1 MSAFEVLL
9 PAMGE
14 GIVDATIT
22 RWLVSEGQSVEV
34 DQSLVEVA
42 TDKVDSE
49 IPSPISGVVVKLLFK
64 EGDVPKV
71 GQVILTIQTADA
83 GKEKKEPPK
92 AEGKETPK
100 VEIEIK
106 KPVIEE
112 LPEEDNI
119 SFAPFISPLVRK
131 IATDEGISSAD
142 LKGISGTGLNNR
154 ITKDDILAFIAKR
167 DKNFQAIAQPKEE
180 IVTSSKPS
188 AIQNDGVMFEV
199 IKMDRMRRLIAE
211 HMVMSKQTS
220 PHVTSFIEVDVTN
233 LVSLREKLKDKFLK
247 NEGEKLTITPFFIEA
262 AIQGLK
268 QYRIVNSSVEGE
280 NIIVKKNINFGIATS
295 LPNGNLIV
303 PVIKN
308 AERLNL
314 TGITKS
320 LNDLA
325 KRARE
330 NQLKP
335 EEIQGGTFTITNLGM
350 FETLTGTPII
360 NQPQVAILAVGAIV
374 KRPVVI
380 ETPSGD
386 TIGIRQMAMLS
397 LSYDHRV
404 VDGALAGQYLKFV
417 RDYIQK
423 INSESL
429 ML

>member
-1 MSAFEVLL
+1 MSAFEIIL

-22 RWLVSEGQSVEV
+22 RWLVSEGQKIEV

-49 IPSPISGVVVKLLFK
+49 IPSPVKGVVSKILFK
-64 EGDVPKV
+64 EGDVPRV
-71 GQVILTIQTADA
+71 GQTIAIVETGEINKEETVSPKQEKKVHENVI
-83 GKEKKEPPK
+83 EKKEESIIP
-92 AEGKETPK
+92 EN
-100 VEIEIK
+100 K
-106 KPVIEE
+106 K
-112 LPEEDNI
+112 DNAD
-119 SFAPFISPLVRK
+119 SYVPFISPLVKK
-131 IATDEGISSAD
+131 IAKDEGIQSDD
-142 LKGISGTGLNNR
+142 LKKIKGTGLNNR
-154 ITKDDILAFIAKR
+154 VTKNDILDFLSSR
-167 DKNFQAIAQPKEE
+167 DKKIELVINTKTQNELMSAED
-180 IVTSSKPS
+180 VKP
-188 AIQNDGVMFEV
+188 DGVMYEV

-233 LVSLREKLKDKFLK
+233 LVLLREKIKDQFFKR
-247 NEGEKLTITPFFIEA
+247 EGEKLTLTPFFIEA
-262 AIQGLK
+262 AVNAIK
-268 QYRIVNSSVEGE
+268 KHPIINSSVDGD
-280 NIIVKKNINFGIATS
+280 NIIIKKSINIGIAAS

-308 AERLNL
+308 GDKLSL
-314 TGITKS
+314 SGLSKS

-335 EEIQGGTFTITNLGM
+335 DEIQGGTFTITNLGM

-360 NQPQVAILAVGAIV
+360 NQPQVAILSVGTIQ

-380 ETPSGD
+380 ESPSGD
-386 TIGIRQMAMLS
+386 SIGIRQMAILS

-404 VDGALAGQYLKFV
+404 IDGALSGRFLKTV
-417 RDYIQK
+417 RDLIQK
-423 INSESL
+423 INPDTE
-429 ML
+429 

>member
-1 MSAFEVLL
+1 MNAFEVLL

-22 RWLVSEGQSVEV
+22 RWLVSEGQNVEV

-49 IPSPISGVVVKLLFK
+49 IPSPVSGVVRKLLFK

-71 GQVILTIQTADA
+71 GQAIVTIQTAEMVKDVN
-83 GKEKKEPPK
+83 EKPK
-92 AEGKETPK
+92 ARTPEPAK
-100 VEIEIK
+100 VETEIK
-106 KPVIEE
+106 KPLIEE
-112 LPEEDNI
+112 AIEDDK
-119 SFAPFISPLVRK
+119 SYDPFISPLVRK
-131 IATDEGISSAD
+131 IAKDEGIRIED
-142 LKGISGTGLNNR
+142 LKGIAGSGLNGR
-154 ITKDDILAFIAKR
+154 ITKDDVLAFISKR
-167 DKNFQAIAQPKEE
+167 DTNFKTITQPKLDE
-180 IVTSSKPS
+180 IPS
-188 AIQNDGVMFEV
+188 QPAPTTTNDGVMYEV

-233 LVSLREKLKDKFLK
+233 LVALRERVKDKFLK

-268 QYRIVNSSVEGE
+268 QYRLVNSSVEGE
-280 NIIVKKNINFGIATS
+280 NIIVKKNINIGIATS

-314 TGITKS
+314 TGLSKS
-320 LNDLA
+320 LNDIA

-404 VDGALAGQYLKFV
+404 VDGALAGQYLKSV
-417 RDYIQK
+417 RDYIQR
-423 INSESL
+423 ITPDASVI
-429 ML
+429 

>member
-49 IPSPISGVVVKLLFK
+49 IPSPVSGIVGKLLFK

-71 GQVILTIQTADA
+71 GQVILTIQTAEA
-83 GKEKKEPPK
+83 SKEKKEQPK
-92 AEGKETPK
+92 AETKELPK

-112 LPEEDNI
+112 LPEEDNN

-131 IATDEGISSAD
+131 IAKDEGISSVD

-154 ITKDDILAFIAKR
+154 ITKDDILSFIAKR
-167 DKNFQAIAQPKEE
+167 DKSFQTITQPKEE
-180 IVTSSKPS
+180 VLASPKTTTV
-188 AIQNDGVMFEV
+188 QNDGVMYEV
-199 IKMDRMRRLIAE
+199 VKMDRMRRLIAE

-233 LVSLREKLKDKFLK
+233 LVTLREKLKDKFLK

-280 NIIVKKNINFGIATS
+280 NIIVKKNINFGIATT
-295 LPNGNLIV
+295 LPSGNLIV

-423 INSESL
+423 LNLEASIF
-429 ML
+429 

>member
-1 MSAFEVLL
+1 MSAFEVIL

-22 RWLVSEGQSVEV
+22 RWLVTEGQNIEV

-49 IPSPISGVVVKLLFK
+49 IPSPVSGIVGKLLFK

-71 GQVILTIQTADA
+71 GQVILTIQIAEE
-83 GKEKKEPPK
+83 GKENKEQPK
-92 AEGKETPK
+92 AEAKETPK

-106 KPVIEE
+106 KPVTEE
-112 LPEEDNI
+112 IAEEDNN
-119 SFAPFISPLVRK
+119 SFAPFISPLVRR
-131 IATDEGISSAD
+131 IAKDEGISSVD
-142 LKGISGTGLNNR
+142 LKNISGTGLNSR
-154 ITKDDILAFIAKR
+154 ITKDDILSFISKR
-167 DKNFQAIAQPKEE
+167 DKNYQTVTQPKEE
-180 IVTSSKPS
+180 IVSISKTPTT
-188 AIQNDGVMFEV
+188 QNDGVMYEV

-233 LVSLREKLKDKFLK
+233 LVTLREKIKDKFLK

-268 QYRIVNSSVEGE
+268 QYPIVNSSVEGE

-380 ETPSGD
+380 ETPGGD

-423 INSESL
+423 LNPESSIF
-429 ML
+429 

>member
-22 RWLVSEGQSVEV
+22 RWLVSEGQNVDV

-49 IPSPISGVVVKLLFK
+49 IPSPVSGIVGKLLFK

-71 GQVILTIQTADA
+71 GQVILTIQTAEA
-83 GKEKKEPPK
+83 VKEKKEQPK
-92 AEGKETPK
+92 TEIKELPK

-106 KPVIEE
+106 KPVTEE
-112 LPEEDNI
+112 ITEEDNN

-131 IATDEGISSAD
+131 IAKDEGISSAD
-142 LKGISGTGLNNR
+142 LKGITGTGLNSR

-167 DKNFQAIAQPKEE
+167 DKNFQTITQPKEE
-180 IVTSSKPS
+180 IVSSSKTPTV
-188 AIQNDGVMFEV
+188 QNDGVMFEV

-233 LVSLREKLKDKFLK
+233 LVTLREKLKDKFLK

-280 NIIVKKNINFGIATS
+280 NIIVKKNINFGIATT

-423 INSESL
+423 LNPETSIF
-429 ML
+429 